1 MRLPVFSHSCS
12 SSNSGFRAQS
22 RLASL
27 DFKSFQRCVWIWLGA
42 SGYKHMRFCG
52 RRSQRGRKAFGPDF
66 LVRIGQDGMD
76 VAVQVR
82 HWKSRVSKRAVDELR
97 GLMLRDGVAAGM
109 IVASS
114 TCSPAAR
121 FAAADFQGRPIRII
135 GVDRLCESL
144 LSLGLSLDEQ
154 FFKMI
159 EQIALGTPAAS
170 GAVIKARRLA
180 SEQLSDADFGGPG
193 PTLPLTLALLVALVV
208 ILLTWWVR
216 R

>member
-1 MRLPVFSHSCS
+1 MSLFRLNHSCS
-12 SSNSGFRAQS
+12 NSNSGFKARS

-42 SGYKHMRFCG
+42 SGYKHMRSCG
-52 RRSQRGRKAFGPDF
+52 RLSQRGRKAAGPDF

-121 FAAADFQGRPIRII
+121 LAAASFQGRPIRII

-144 LSLGLSLDEQ
+144 LSLGLCLDKR

-159 EQIALGTPAAS
+159 EAFALGTPSAS
-170 GAVIKARRLA
+170 GAVIKARHLA
-180 SEQLSDADFGGPG
+180 TDQLSDVDFGGPG
-193 PTLPLTLALLVALVV
+193 STLPLALIVLLALLV
-208 ILLTWWVR
+208 ILLTWWFQR
-216 R
+216 